1 MRNKV
6 SQTNCRDSL
15 DRVVVVLL
23 PGELPFLSQTVAN
36 SLLSELEPQK
46 VPDTCSVFF
55 CFLGLVCCCVIVI
68 LGGDCGFFWGVGG
81 IFLGELFVLVL
92 VWVLFY
98 FL

>member
-46 VPDTCSVFF
+46 VPDTCSVVC
-55 CFLGLVCCCVIVI
+55 CFLGLGLVCCCVIVI
-68 LGGDCGFFWGVGG
+68 LGEDCGFFWG
-81 IFLGELFVLVL
+81 GEGRF
-92 VWVLFY
+92 F
-98 FL
+98 